1 MDEKIKKVLFLLLRS
16 AVSGESLTD
25 EEARLYNRDMQK
37 SILDAAKRHDVGH
50 LAALG
55 LKNNG
60 LSEDYA
66 LEDKLLS
73 AVYRYETFK
82 RELNA
87 LSAAL
92 NAAQIPF
99 MPLKGSV
106 IRQYYP
112 EPWMRTN
119 CDIDILVHA
128 YDLDRATECLE
139 RNLSYEFKGRGSH
152 DALLVSKNGK
162 HIELHYAL
170 LEGNDAAAQVLK
182 SVWENA
188 CNTGE
193 FRYDMA
199 DEMLYFYHIAHM
211 AKHFENGGCG
221 IRPFIDIW
229 VLNHRA
235 EFDKSTRKALLK
247 KGGLNTFAAQAE
259 LLSEIWFGHAEHT
272 EITEQTE
279 DYILRGGVYGT
290 NTNRVA
296 VQQQQKG
303 GSVKYALS
311 KIFIPYD
318 TIKFHYPI
326 LQKYRFLT
334 PIMEVR
340 RWGKLIF
347 CRHLKRT
354 VKELKFNGNISKE
367 QAYQTRRLLEKLG
380 LNKC

>member
-1 MDEKIKKVLFLLLRS
+1 MLLRS

-60 LSEDYA
+60 LLEDYA

-139 RNLSYEFKGRGSH
+139 RNLSYEFKGSH
-152 DALLVSKNGK
+152 DALLVSKSGK
-162 HIELHYAL
+162 HIELLHAL
-170 LEGNDAAAQVLK
+170 LEGNDVAAQVLK
-182 SVWENA
+182 SV
-188 CNTGE
+188 
-193 FRYDMA
+193 
-199 DEMLYFYHIAHM
+199 
-211 AKHFENGGCG
+211 
-221 IRPFIDIW
+221 
-229 VLNHRA
+229 
-235 EFDKSTRKALLK
+235 
-247 KGGLNTFAAQAE
+247 
-259 LLSEIWFGHAEHT
+259 
-272 EITEQTE
+272 
-279 DYILRGGVYGT
+279 
-290 NTNRVA
+290 
-296 VQQQQKG
+296 
-303 GSVKYALS
+303 
-311 KIFIPYD
+311 
-318 TIKFHYPI
+318 
-326 LQKYRFLT
+326 
-334 PIMEVR
+334 
-340 RWGKLIF
+340 
-347 CRHLKRT
+347 
-354 VKELKFNGNISKE
+354 
-367 QAYQTRRLLEKLG
+367 
-380 LNKC
+380 

>member
-1 MDEKIKKVLFLLLRS
+1 MKKHDFII
-16 AVSGESLTD
+16 GICK
-25 EEARLYNRDMQK
+25 K

-55 LKNNG
+55 PKNNG

-128 YDLDRATECLE
+128 SDLDRATECLE
-139 RNLSYEFKGRGSH
+139 RKLSYEFKGRGSH
-152 DALLVSKNGK
+152 DALLVSKSGK
-162 HIELHYAL
+162 HIELNYAL
-170 LEGNDAAAQVLK
+170 SEGNDAAAQVLK
-182 SVWENA
+182 SVWGNA

-229 VLNHRA
+229 ALNHRA

-259 LLSEIWFGHAEHT
+259 LLSES
-272 EITEQTE
+272 TEQTE

-296 VQQQQKG
+296 VQQ
-303 GSVKYALS
+303 
-311 KIFIPYD
+311 
-318 TIKFHYPI
+318 
-326 LQKYRFLT
+326 
-334 PIMEVR
+334 
-340 RWGKLIF
+340 
-347 CRHLKRT
+347 
-354 VKELKFNGNISKE
+354 
-367 QAYQTRRLLEKLG
+367 
-380 LNKC
+380 